1 MKKIVYFLLALVSL
15 VVLGIL
21 SMGSS
26 AKTVIANAKDA
37 NDGYSYYSKT
47 TFDHIDIESEASF
60 TYYVDGK
67 PVKVDINFYNDKA
80 NLSKINIYKKNK
92 DGTLTEIPVKGNW
105 QNQSGSTDKEY
116 RISGTFDRYYD
127 SSAKDKKEV
136 VYVVKFTL
144 SVTINGVSQDLV
156 YTEDYSYSS
165 SNNVCPGNSSN
176 KGIDVEITGTKLE
189 EFFSSSV
196 KIIKNVENADDA
208 TFTFNVSAVNSS
220 VNFNK
225 DVQITTSSKTG
236 FITLGGLQPGEKYII
251 SEINIPEGYELV
263 GSNEIEITVEKNKT
277 IEVTF
282 NNRAET
288 VDVSGTKTWDDKDN
302 QDGIRPTEITVKL
315 LKNGVEFKEV
325 KVNDTNGWKYSFNDL
340 DKYENGKEITYTVEE
355 VSVDGYETVIN
366 GYDITNTHKPE
377 TVDVSGTKTWDDK
390 DNQDGIRPTE
400 ITVKLLKNGVEFKEV
415 KVNDTNG
422 WKYSF
427 NDLDKYENGKEIEY
441 TIIEDE
447 VEGYSTIINGYNITN
462 VHETEETIV
471 SGVKTWNDSN
481 NQDGIRPDSITVNLL
496 KNGVQFKSI
505 EVTKENDW
513 SYKFENLAM
522 YENGKKLLIR

>member
-1 MKKIVYFLLALVSL
+1 M
-15 VVLGIL
+15 
-21 SMGSS
+21 
-26 AKTVIANAKDA
+26 
-37 NDGYSYYSKT
+37 
-47 TFDHIDIESEASF
+47 
-60 TYYVDGK
+60 
-67 PVKVDINFYNDKA
+67 
-80 NLSKINIYKKNK
+80 
-92 DGTLTEIPVKGNW
+92 
-105 QNQSGSTDKEY
+105 
-116 RISGTFDRYYD
+116 
-127 SSAKDKKEV
+127 
-136 VYVVKFTL
+136 
-144 SVTINGVSQDLV
+144 
-156 YTEDYSYSS
+156 
-165 SNNVCPGNSSN
+165 
-176 KGIDVEITGTKLE
+176 
-189 EFFSSSV
+189 
-196 KIIKNVENADDA
+196 
-208 TFTFNVSAVNSS
+208 
-220 VNFNK
+220 
-225 DVQITTSSKTG
+225 
-236 FITLGGLQPGEKYII
+236 TLGGLQPGEKYII

-282 NNRAET
+282 NNRA
-288 VDVSGTKTWDDKDN
+288 
-302 QDGIRPTEITVKL
+302 
-315 LKNGVEFKEV
+315 
-325 KVNDTNGWKYSFNDL
+325 
-340 DKYENGKEITYTVEE
+340 
-355 VSVDGYETVIN
+355 
-366 GYDITNTHKPE
+366 E

>member
-340 DKYENGKEITYTVEE
+340 DKYENGKEI
-355 VSVDGYETVIN
+355 
-366 GYDITNTHKPE
+366 
-377 TVDVSGTKTWDDK
+377 
-390 DNQDGIRPTE
+390 
-400 ITVKLLKNGVEFKEV
+400 
-415 KVNDTNG
+415 
-422 WKYSF
+422 
-427 NDLDKYENGKEIEY
+427 EY